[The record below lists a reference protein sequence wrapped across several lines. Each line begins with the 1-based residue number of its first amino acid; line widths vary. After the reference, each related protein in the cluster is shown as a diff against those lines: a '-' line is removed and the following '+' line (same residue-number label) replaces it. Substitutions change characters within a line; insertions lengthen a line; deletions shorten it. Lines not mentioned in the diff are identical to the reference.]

1 MAYIHPQTWPEPSR
15 KPRVLV
21 ENPDGAELW
30 AHADILREAGYEV
43 ATCAGP
49 AEPASWHQRP
59 TTCPLVGEGRCPL
72 AEGADV
78 VVTTT
83 DLRDGAEIV
92 AALGTSVPAALVVE
106 TRPGEQ
112 PKTARER
119 VLIEGPVTEERLL
132 EAVAASLR

>member
-1 MAYIHPQTWPEPSR
+1 MAYIHPQTWPDSGG

-30 AHADILREAGYEV
+30 AHAEVLREAGYEV

-49 AEPASWHQRP
+49 AEPATWHQRP
-59 TTCPLVGEGRCPL
+59 TQCPLVGEGRCPL

-78 VVTTT
+78 VVTTN
-83 DLRDGAEIV
+83 DLRDGAEIIP
-92 AALGTSVPAALVVE
+92 ALDATVPAAVVLVE
-106 TRPGEQ
+106 E
-112 PKTARER
+112 
-119 VLIEGPVTEERLL
+119 PVTEQRLL